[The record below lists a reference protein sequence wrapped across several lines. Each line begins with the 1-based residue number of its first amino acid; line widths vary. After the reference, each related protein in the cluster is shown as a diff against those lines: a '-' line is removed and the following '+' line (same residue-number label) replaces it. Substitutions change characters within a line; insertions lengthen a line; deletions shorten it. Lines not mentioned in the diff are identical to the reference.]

1 VKIITLTTDFG
12 LRDGYPGVMKGVF
25 LRIPPDTHIID
36 ISHFVRPQNILEGSL
51 ILNRTYPFF
60 PDGTVHIL
68 VIDPGVG
75 TSRRPIAAHLGNQY
89 YVCPDNGLLT
99 GPLVEAEKEGQFIEI
114 VHLNQPKYWLREVSH
129 VFHGRDVFA
138 PVAAHIA
145 AGVPLQEMGSPISD
159 PVRLFAPQPTPIAN
173 GWRGQITN
181 NDHFGNMSTN
191 FTTYHLASLQ
201 NPQLRISGRHIDGVV
216 RTFGDR
222 LPNDLIA
229 FEDSDG
235 FIAIAVVNGN
245 AAAFLGSEIG
255 DLVEMVEGC

>member
-1 VKIITLTTDFG
+1 MASWTDMGNAHRGTSIAFPETRGDLSASIDQYHTPIRGKFVKIITLTTDFG
-12 LRDGYPGVMKGVF
+12 LRDGYPGVMKGVI
-25 LRIPPDTHIID
+25 LRITPDTHIID

-145 AGVPLQEMGSPISD
+145 AGVPLQ
-159 PVRLFAPQPTPIAN
+159 
-173 GWRGQITN
+173 
-181 NDHFGNMSTN
+181 
-191 FTTYHLASLQ
+191 
-201 NPQLRISGRHIDGVV
+201 
-216 RTFGDR
+216 
-222 LPNDLIA
+222 
-229 FEDSDG
+229 
-235 FIAIAVVNGN
+235 
-245 AAAFLGSEIG
+245 
-255 DLVEMVEGC
+255 